1 MSRKKRPKI
10 SERQLWRKEM
20 TRIRNVEKQKPQTN
34 RYIEEEK
41 ILRQKYE
48 EGIIGYDDYIS
59 ILNRIS

>member
-1 MSRKKRPKI
+1 
-10 SERQLWRKEM
+10 M
-20 TRIRNVEKQKPQTN
+20 TRKRNTEKQKPQTN

-48 EGIIGYDDYIS
+48 EGIIGYDDYIR